1 MKYLIL
7 LLALACT
14 SNDDLQ
20 SKILII
26 GDHLV
31 DCTGVGPQKCM
42 LVKESQ
48 EEEWSFFYDKIKG
61 FDYEPG
67 FTYELIVSET
77 EIENPAADA
86 SSIQYVLKEIVSKTA
101 TQDGAD
107 LIKEWTV
114 LKLKGLDQLSSA
126 PTLVFQEED
135 QRLSGFAGCNNFFST
150 YHLKGKEITIDQ
162 SGATRKLC
170 PDMSVENA
178 FFKLL
183 PEVARYEV
191 VKKELY
197 LYNVSDELLIIA
209 MSN

>member
-14 SNDDLQ
+14 SNDELQ

-48 EEEWSFFYDKIKG
+48 EEEWSYFYDKIKG
-61 FDYEPG
+61 FEYEPG

-86 SSIQYVLKEIVSKTA
+86 SSIQYVLKEVISKTP
-101 TQDGAD
+101 TQEGAD
-107 LIKEWTV
+107 LMKEWTV

-135 QRLSGFAGCNNFFST
+135 QKLSGFAGCNNYFST
-150 YHLKGKEITIDQ
+150 YQLKGQEITFDH

-170 PDMSVENA
+170 PDMSVEDV